1 VVDSFLFLQGLQ
13 EGCNLS
19 NLDSRV
25 FAARFCVTLLVTIS
39 FLLAIGYPLGGLLL
53 FPATA
58 APPHILFSIFC
69 SLLKRCVL
77 GRGNGRTHPLFVLD
91 GAVESLVASAEPHPL
106 GTGQCTNNC
115 ACCIVGPSAGSARR
129 LAGLVD
135 TAHMSI

>member
-1 VVDSFLFLQGLQ
+1 VVNSFLFLQGLQ

-19 NLDSRV
+19 NLDSRI
-25 FAARFCVTLLVTIS
+25 FAARFCVTSVAAIS

-53 FPATA
+53 SPATA
-58 APPHILFSIFC
+58 APHMLFSIFC
-69 SLLKRCVL
+69 SLLERWVL
-77 GRGNGRTHPLFVLD
+77 GRGNGRTHPLLVLD

-135 TAHMSI
+135 TAHMSL